1 MDDYL
6 EQELRLEREII
17 PGILNYLQ
25 DEKIPASLAP
35 KVPDL
40 LSRAIELSNWN
51 LLADSDFKSYPVKIW

>member
-17 PGILNYLQ
+17 PGILKYLQ
-25 DEKIPASLAP
+25 DEKVPAALAT

-51 LLADSDFKSYPVKIW
+51 LLADSDFKAYPVKIY